1 MSERVDEVVADR
13 HRVEVDHEAAATQQ
27 KQAGQRDDERLNVAE
42 VDDQTLQRAEP
53 QAEDQHQ
60 SSRSERMPADH
71 VEIGHHHAD
80 EADHRAD
87 RQIDAARQ
95 DDEGGADGGDDDEGV
110 VGEDVAQHLGRDEI
124 VVQQAADP
132 EQRQEDDD
140 RRRQRQVFLV
150 HRFLLAR
157 IDSARLRKLLDWS
170 SSTTMTTNAL
180 TTRLYSG
187 GRPLVR
193 IDVVNDWMT
202 RAPRIVMPR

>member
-1 MSERVDEVVADR
+1 MDEVVADR
-13 HRVEVDHEAAATQQ
+13 HRVEVDHETAATQQ
-27 KQAGQRDDERLNVAE
+27 EQASQRDDERLDVAE
-42 VDDQTLQRAEP
+42 VDDQPLQRAEP
-53 QAEDQHQ
+53 QAECEHQ
-60 SSRSERMPADH
+60 PARGERMPADH
-71 VEIGHHHAD
+71 VEIGHHDAD

-87 RQIDAARQ
+87 RQIDAAGD

-110 VGEDVAQHLGRDEI
+110 VGEDVAQHQRRDE
-124 VVQQAADP
+124 VVVEQAAGR

-170 SSTTMTTNAL
+170 SSTTKTTTAL

-193 IDVVNDWMT
+193 IDVVNAWMT